1 MIEKGR
7 LINNLFEELIEE
19 VEYCYGRETELTQR
33 ARIALQ
39 EIEEQPKVEERHGR
53 WIKEPGAWHLD
64 DEKRTSVNI
73 LKCSECGMYYQNA
86 PYNFCPNCGVP
97 MDKE

>member
-1 MIEKGR
+1 M
-7 LINNLFEELIEE
+7 
-19 VEYCYGRETELTQR
+19 
-33 ARIALQ
+33 
-39 EIEEQPKVEERHGR
+39 
-53 WIKEPGAWHLD
+53 D